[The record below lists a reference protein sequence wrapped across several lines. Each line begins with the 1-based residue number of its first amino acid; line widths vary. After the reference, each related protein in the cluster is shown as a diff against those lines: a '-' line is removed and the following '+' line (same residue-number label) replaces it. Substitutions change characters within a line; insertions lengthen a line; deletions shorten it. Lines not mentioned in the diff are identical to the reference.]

1 MLVVLVIVGLVA
13 GLVFTAYERVLD
25 IRIRL
30 AAFLDGT
37 DAPTLIA
44 GWFRGSVDGL
54 VPDQDGGADVFTGN
68 KRRLT
73 GLSVADFDGTPG
85 VPTPIAWELAFDAG
99 TNRTQLRYTSGT
111 AAPLAVASWPGDRGG
126 LQYCNSKLSCF
137 DSWPPSGQQDQPN
150 PAAKPAQLPALI
162 VLQAVRGT
170 DVWPIAAA
178 PAAARNPLPKP
189 QPFGAPG
196 S

>member
-1 MLVVLVIVGLVA
+1 MLVVLVIVGLIG
-13 GLVFTAYERVLD
+13 GLLFTAYERVLD

-54 VPDQDGGADVFTGN
+54 VPDQDGGAAVFAGT
-68 KRRLT
+68 KDRLS

-85 VPTPIAWELAFDAG
+85 VPTPIAWELAFDTA
-99 TNRTQLRYTSGT
+99 TNRTQLRYSSGT
-111 AAPLAVASWPGDRGG
+111 AAPLAIASWPGDRGG
-126 LQYCNSKLSCF
+126 LQYCDDKLACF
-137 DSWPPSGQQDQPN
+137 NSWPPPGVDPTT
-150 PAAKPAQLPALI
+150 AKPPQLPALI

-170 DVWPIAAA
+170 DPWPIAAA
-178 PAAARNPLPKP
+178 PTAARDALPR
-189 QPFGAPG
+189 QQGFGAPG